1 MMAMGRSLQR
11 RIARVRRTGE
21 RGITLIELLVSM
33 IIFSIL
39 LTLVVGA
46 FSTVSRAVTLS
57 GQVNSNIGFSSLGM
71 NEISKVLHFAATNPV
86 LNQPI
91 DDPAFVVAKAET
103 LTVVS
108 YVDATA
114 ASPAPTEVMFSLNAT
129 RQLVETRY
137 SAFSVA
143 SGYWSFNTTPY
154 RTQILTG
161 IVLSPGTGERSLF
174 TYQTS
179 VNGTALTCPATGLTA
194 AQILQVAA
202 VQVTMK
208 IKSATGGTNSVTL
221 TNTVGLPN
229 LNIHRTGQDI

>member
-1 MMAMGRSLQR
+1 MIAMTRLVRR
-11 RIARVRRTGE
+11 RIAQVRRTGE

-46 FSTVSRAVTLS
+46 FSTVSKAVTLS

-71 NEISKVLHFAATNPV
+71 NEISKVLRFAATNPV

-91 DDPAFVVAKAET
+91 DSPAFVVAKPET
-103 LTVVS
+103 LTV
-108 YVDATA
+108 YTYIDATA
-114 ASPAPTEVMFSLNAT
+114 ASPAPTEVMFSLNGS

-137 SAFSVA
+137 SAYSVA
-143 SGYWSFNTTPY
+143 TGYWAFNTTPY

-161 IVLSPGTGERSLF
+161 TVLSPGTGEASLF
-174 TYQTS
+174 TYQAAD
-179 VNGTALTCPATGLTA
+179 GTPLVCPSAGC
-194 AQILQVAA
+194 QSLQVAA

-229 LNIHRTGQDI
+229 LNIHRTGQVIP

>member
-1 MMAMGRSLQR
+1 MGGSLKR
-11 RIARVRRTGE
+11 RIAQLRRTGE
-21 RGITLIELLVSM
+21 RGITMVELLVSM
-33 IIFSIL
+33 IIFAIL
-39 LTLVVGA
+39 LTLVGGA
-46 FSTVSRAVTLS
+46 FSTISKAVTLS
-57 GQVNSNIGFSSLGM
+57 GQVNSNIEFSSLGM
-71 NEISKVLHFAATNPV
+71 NEISKVLRFAATNPV

-91 DDPAFVVAKAET
+91 DNPAFVVAKAET
-103 LTVVS
+103 LTVYT

-114 ASPAPTEVMFSLNAT
+114 TSPAPTEVMFSLNAS

-137 SAFSVA
+137 SAISVA

-161 IVLSPGTGERSLF
+161 TVLTPGTGELPLF

-179 VNGTALTCPATGLTA
+179 VNGTALICPTTGLTA
-194 AQILQVAA
+194 AQIPQVAA

-208 IKSATGGTNSVTL
+208 IKSATGGTNFVTL

-229 LNIHRTGQDI
+229 LDINRTGQDI